1 LEREYVLRSS
11 REVRGRYC
19 VFFVCGVNMNSSWVD
34 GFAYDLVL
42 V

>member
-1 LEREYVLRSS
+1 MSKVFKRSEREI
-11 REVRGRYC
+11 YC